1 MTASGLGLP
10 MQLTHA
16 TGGENDDTAA
26 AAHDAMA
33 AVFDAEYCSLHV
45 RVSNQAAI
53 HLYVDV
59 LGYEKK
65 DVERAYYADGEDAHD
80 MRKTFERLK
89 TEMEKSGEGDEAL
102 AKEVQKLSV

>member
-1 MTASGLGLP
+1 MR
-10 MQLTHA
+10 
-16 TGGENDDTAA
+16 

-65 DVERAYYADGEDAHD
+65 DVERAYYADGEDAHV
-80 MRKTFERLK
+80 T
-89 TEMEKSGEGDEAL
+89 
-102 AKEVQKLSV
+102 